1 MEKIPATPTS
11 SFLQEQNEEEENRNF
26 QTVSSN
32 LVESN
37 SFCLFSKLLMN
48 KNYSI
53 GKEFNDF
60 VEKFKISEKKDGWQ
74 EKVFIFFSLRN

>member
-1 MEKIPATPTS
+1 MSITSAS
-11 SFLQEQNEEEENRNF
+11 SFLQEQNDEEENRNF

-48 KNYSI
+48 TNYSI
-53 GKEFNDF
+53 GKEFSDF
-60 VEKFKISEKKDGWQ
+60 VEKFKVSEKNEGWP
-74 EKVFIFFSLRN
+74 EKVL